1 MPRRFTV
8 EDWLNIILPTEEKIE
23 TVVRYGP
30 DLVCRAESPS
40 WFSSHG
46 PPGVYEARV
55 LSVAITKDRITIHD
69 RPNDIPVRAKNG
81 GYINDHDS

>member
-30 DLVCRAESPS
+30 DIVCGRKVPAGSALTEHREC
-40 WFSSHG
+40 WK
-46 PPGVYEARV
+46 PGV
-55 LSVAITKDRITIHD
+55 LSVEITKARITIQA
-69 RPNDIPVRAKNG
+69 RPKDITV
-81 GYINDHDS
+81 